1 MDNMAFYEF
10 ITFVIDFVGARVLCK
25 NSFHRLL
32 KHKKSDFYDG
42 PTEGPTDDYYDF
54 CV

>member
-1 MDNMAFYEF
+1 MDNMTFYEF

-32 KHKKSDFYDG
+32 KHKKNDFYDG